1 MIILGLDNQP
11 RDFSKFK
18 LQVQRVSDRK
28 SRTRPRTPLTTR
40 AYNRWGYSDT
50 NPVAEDFTLEEIKDI
65 IRSGDLVA
73 LRQLSNY
80 FYRVNSNYRQNI
92 DFLAN
97 LPLYDTVVIPV
108 FQEGKGSQTQ
118 IIKAFYNACDFV
130 DKMDLPNTLS
140 RITKEWLKTGVYNGL
155 IRFDGDNV
163 TVQDLPLEYCRSRF
177 KDYNNLSI
185 LEFNLIY
192 FSQITDEA
200 LQEEAVASFPEV
212 IQRAWRAWRDHKLS
226 NPWVELPASM
236 GGVSFSFVGD
246 CTPPLIASIPE
257 LKKLDDATTREG
269 KRDENE
275 LYKLLIQEMP
285 VDSSGELV
293 FQLEEVADIHASV
306 ADMLQD
312 TDTVDVLTTFGDT
325 HLESLQETSAAS
337 QANDRLEKYRK
348 NVWDSLGRSEILFN
362 AEGSSSLAYSIK
374 KDEAMMI
381 NYLNA
386 YETWIK
392 FILNDRFA
400 RTGLAFDFE
409 ILPTTVFNRAD
420 IQNNYFRSAQYGYSK
435 MFAGVV
441 MGIKQRSQLSLM
453 NFENDFLKMSEKMI
467 PLQSSYTT
475 PGGTIADEEKN
486 SDNQEKNSG
495 KATQP
500 QDLNNKG
507 GRPELPDEEKS
518 EKTQANIAAQG

>member
-246 CTPPLIASIPE
+246 CTPPLVASIPE

-275 LYKLLIQEMP
+275 LYKLLMKM
-285 VDSSGELV
+285 
-293 FQLEEVADIHASV
+293 VA
-306 ADMLQD
+306 
-312 TDTVDVLTTFGDT
+312 
-325 HLESLQETSAAS
+325 
-337 QANDRLEKYRK
+337 Y
-348 NVWDSLGRSEILFN
+348 
-362 AEGSSSLAYSIK
+362 Y
-374 KDEAMMI
+374 
-381 NYLNA
+381 
-386 YETWIK
+386 
-392 FILNDRFA
+392 
-400 RTGLAFDFE
+400 
-409 ILPTTVFNRAD
+409 
-420 IQNNYFRSAQYGYSK
+420 
-435 MFAGVV
+435 
-441 MGIKQRSQLSLM
+441 
-453 NFENDFLKMSEKMI
+453 
-467 PLQSSYTT
+467 
-475 PGGTIADEEKN
+475 
-486 SDNQEKNSG
+486 
-495 KATQP
+495 
-500 QDLNNKG
+500 
-507 GRPELPDEEKS
+507 
-518 EKTQANIAAQG
+518 